1 MYRRK
6 QAEET
11 NFWPIVSDFMLGLFL
26 LSILFLHR
34 KQQEADACRR
44 ELEVVQQTADQQRRT
59 YEALRRVTICENNKL
74 AQKMERAV
82 FVTEE
87 EQDQKVIAE
96 SLEQNVAQ
104 ALELLKHRGIAYS
117 DLRQFVAEQ
126 ANKLAA
132 YLPGGKTVAEHCSAA
147 EAKQALVANIE
158 KALAYIDESDPLTRE
173 KSQAMEKAIRDL
185 AGMFEGVSSISA
197 TAEVAELLP
206 ILKKHIQEL
215 LEEHEKRGENKGLPF
230 FVISSKE
237 VTFPHNK
244 DTLDAEN
251 KKNVLKKL
259 EELKR
264 FILDNSDKVTDIMFV
279 GFTDQ
284 SGEELTNAGLGL
296 RRATT
301 IRGIWDEYVKA
312 QPVDEGLILR
322 SKEVHNFSAGET
334 EAEIEEKEI
343 LLNNAAGAQDR
354 HISIYLIGLEK
365 E

>member
-6 QAEET
+6 AAEET

-26 LSILFLHR
+26 LSVLFLHQEQEKVETYKENAR
-34 KQQEADACRR
+34 KAQQKAE
-44 ELEVVQQTADQQRRT
+44 QQSRT
-59 YEALRRVTICENNKL
+59 YEALRHATIDENNKL
-74 AQKMERAV
+74 AKETKQAV
-82 FVTEE
+82 TLSKD
-87 EQDQKVIAE
+87 EQDQKTIADA
-96 SLEQNVAQ
+96 LKHNVDQ
-104 ALELLKHRGIAYS
+104 ALKLLKHRGVAYS
-117 DLRQFVAEQ
+117 DMKQLVVEQ

-132 YLPGGKTVAEHCSAA
+132 YLPHGKTVATDCGAA
-147 EAKQALVANIE
+147 VAEQALKENIE
-158 KALAYIDESDPLTRE
+158 KAIAYIDKSEQPVWE
-173 KSQAMEKAIRDL
+173 KSQEMEKAIRDL
-185 AGMFEGVSSISA
+185 AGMFDDSSRIAA
-197 TAEVAELLP
+197 TAEVSELLP
-206 ILKKHIQEL
+206 ILKEQIQGMLTER
-215 LEEHEKRGENKGLPF
+215 KKQGENKGLPL

-244 DTLDAEN
+244 DTLDERN
-251 KKNVLKKL
+251 KGIVLKKL

-264 FILDNSDKVTDIMFV
+264 FILENSDKVTDIMFV

-301 IRGIWDEYVKA
+301 IRSIWDEYVEA
-312 QPVDEGLILR
+312 QSVDESFVLR

-334 EAEIEEKEI
+334 EAKVSEWDIMQD
-343 LLNNAAGAQDR
+343 NAAGGQDR

>member
-34 KQQEADACRR
+34 EQQEADKCRR

-74 AQKMERAV
+74 AQKTERAV
-82 FVTEE
+82 FVAEE
-87 EQDQKVIAE
+87 EQDQRVIAKA
-96 SLEQNVAQ
+96 LEQNVARAI
-104 ALELLKHRGIAYS
+104 ALLQHRGVAYA
-117 DLRQFVAEQ
+117 DLQQFVAEQ

-132 YLPGGKTVAEHCSAA
+132 YLPGGKTVAKDCSAI

-158 KALAYIDESDPLTRE
+158 KALAYIDASDPEVQE
-173 KSQAMEKAIRDL
+173 KSQQIEKAIRDL
-185 AGMFEGVSSISA
+185 AGMFEGTSSIA
-197 TAEVAELLP
+197 TTAEVSELLP
-206 ILKKHIQEL
+206 LLKRQIQEL
-215 LEEHEKRGENKGLPF
+215 LEEQEKRGENKGLPI

-244 DTLDAEN
+244 DTLDDRN
-251 KKNVLKKL
+251 KGIVLKKL

-264 FILDNSDKVTDIMFV
+264 FILENPDKVTDIMFV

-284 SGEELTNAGLGL
+284 SGDDLPNAGLGL

-301 IRGIWDEYVKA
+301 IRCIWDEYVEA
-312 QPVDEGLILR
+312 QAEDEGFILR

-334 EAEIEEKEI
+334 EAKVAESEIRRDI
-343 LLNNAAGAQDR
+343 AAGAADR